1 MADQLYLSLWF
12 PNFKLETLP
21 GALIS
26 VMRQFALISGG
37 AQTSS
42 QAGAGDPHTKRV
54 QNAAA
59 YPISFSEA
67 PVYQRL
73 YVTDDRAEDNQ
84 DTSASIIETA
94 VAEATEILHD
104 DMAYEFEMKWRLWT
118 PDSGPGSPNYRADS
132 ALTLDPDG
140 QLDLLWRPHPTTVRF
155 LGFGPHFDD
164 SSFEQNG
171 HIRVDFGLD
180 YPWVL
185 DDEDEVAGDRDE
197 EDDPSLRLSHSAD
210 DEDVE
215 DDDNSGSRSNLL
227 AFNPA
232 GNAEKAEPLSEAALY
247 IQRNVEMLL
256 AFTLSVEKHCGI
268 SSRLLWTESG
278 EPLAEKLIARLQ
290 RLN

>member
-12 PNFKLETLP
+12 PNFRLETLP

-37 AQTSS
+37 GQSGS
-42 QAGAGDPHTKRV
+42 QADSQTKRV

-73 YVTDDRAEDNQ
+73 YVTDDRAEENQ

-132 ALTLDPDG
+132 ALTLDPSG
-140 QLDLLWRPHPTTVRF
+140 QLDMLWRPHPTTVRF
-155 LGFGPHFDD
+155 LGFGPQFDD

-185 DDEDEVAGDRDE
+185 DDDDL
-197 EDDPSLRLSHSAD
+197 EDDEDDDSSSLRRSHPAD
-210 DEDVE
+210 NDTDDVE
-215 DDDNSGSRSNLL
+215 DDEDEPRSNLL
-227 AFNPA
+227 AFNSA
-232 GNAEKAEPLSEAALY
+232 SDRDKSEPLSEAAQY